1 MNIIELSVD
10 IIDGEFL
17 ILNNDLPVGSIATTG
32 IFRFEITNL
41 NKTNKLA
48 LQFTG
53 KRAVINYITM
63 FDMGKEKL
71 KYLGIYQEPNGNSYQ
86 SHECTTSGVWTL
98 EYNYPVFAWLHDV
111 LTLGWLVDSDKV

>member
-10 IIDGEFL
+10 IVDGEFL
-17 ILNNDLPVGSIATTG
+17 MSNNGLLVGNMATTG

-41 NKTNKLA
+41 DKNNKLA

-53 KRAVINYITM
+53 NRAVINYIAM

-71 KYLGIYQEPNGNSYQ
+71 KYFGTYQEPGGSAYH
-86 SHECTTSGVWTL
+86 SHECNTNGVWTL
-98 EYNYPVFAWLHDV
+98 EYGYPVFV
-111 LTLGWLVDSDKV
+111 

>member
-10 IIDGEFL
+10 IVDGEFL
-17 ILNNDLPVGSIATTG
+17 MLNNGLLISNITTTG

-71 KYLGIYQEPNGNSYQ
+71 KYLGIYQEPDGNAYQ

>member
-10 IIDGEFL
+10 IVDGEFL
-17 ILNNDLPVGSIATTG
+17 MLNNDLPVGSIATTG

-41 NKTNKLA
+41 DKNNKLA

-53 KRAVINYITM
+53 KHAVINYITM

-71 KYLGIYQEPNGNSYQ
+71 KYMGIYHEPNGNSYQ

-98 EYNYPVFAWLHDV
+98 EYNYPVFAWLHNV
-111 LTLGWLVDSDKV
+111 LDLGWLVDSDKV

>member
-10 IIDGEFL
+10 IVDGEFL
-17 ILNNDLPVGSIATTG
+17 ILNNNLPVGNVATTG

-41 NKTNKLA
+41 DKTNKLA

-53 KRAVINYITM
+53 THAVINYITM
-63 FDMGKEKL
+63 FDMGKKNL
-71 KYLGIYQEPNGNSYQ
+71 MHMGVYQESNGNTYQ
-86 SHECTTSGVWTL
+86 SHECYTDGVWTL

-111 LTLGWLVDSDKV
+111 LHMGWLVDSDKL